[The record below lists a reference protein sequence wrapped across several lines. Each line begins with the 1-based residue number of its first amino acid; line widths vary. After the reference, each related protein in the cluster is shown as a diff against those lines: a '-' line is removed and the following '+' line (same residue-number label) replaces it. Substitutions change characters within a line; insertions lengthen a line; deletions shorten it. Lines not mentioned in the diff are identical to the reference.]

1 MFPTTY
7 VTCITYGYSI
17 VVLLR
22 RRKVAFLFFI
32 CLKLFTTKINI
43 LGSGN
48 NNNNSS
54 NRPTYKHK
62 TRHNTPS
69 AAVQQRLRVHGAI
82 ILKPK
87 SVLWRRKK
95 EGSETPR
102 RTRTRSRRNVIRF
115 YRFSGK
121 GKLKTT
127 TTSDKAKTYVIEL
140 ACHHRLSIIA
150 IRKCTLISGSR

>member
-1 MFPTTY
+1 MCFQPHTLLALHT
-7 VTCITYGYSI
+7 VI
-17 VVLLR
+17 VVLLLGPWWMR

-121 GKLKTT
+121 GKV
-127 TTSDKAKTYVIEL
+127 TSY
-140 ACHHRLSIIA
+140 H
-150 IRKCTLISGSR
+150 

>member
-1 MFPTTY
+1 MCFQPHTLLALHT
-7 VTCITYGYSI
+7 VI
-17 VVLLR
+17 VVLLLVPWWLR

-43 LGSGN
+43 LGSGNN

-121 GKLKTT
+121 GKV
-127 TTSDKAKTYVIEL
+127 TSY
-140 ACHHRLSIIA
+140 H
-150 IRKCTLISGSR
+150 